1 MRDYLKNKMQKL
13 SEQMGKFNLAENML
27 LLHTRRYLMIN
38 FWSGL
43 ARGMGTILGA
53 TIFGALII
61 MVLQRLVILNLP
73 LIGDFVADLVRI
85 VLDHL

>member
-27 LLHTRRYLMIN
+27 LLQTRRYLMIN

-61 MVLQRLVILNLP
+61 MVLQRMVVLNLP
-73 LIGDFVADLVRI
+73 LIGDFIADLVRI
-85 VLDHL
+85 VLEHL